1 MSLDPNKWIKTLP
14 QFNKESDIPES
25 KLDNEKWENI
35 QHIVISY
42 INEYYSEGNEFII
55 NKSENQNNANDYGDI
70 ESAFIADITDVDSKL
85 WDSFDINV
93 VPTMAVFKNGKLEK
107 RWNGILGQG
116 LNINQIEEANSFFS
130 NL

>member
-1 MSLDPNKWIKTLP
+1 MSF
-14 QFNKESDIPES
+14 FNNWK
-25 KLDNEKWENI
+25 
-35 QHIVISY
+35 
-42 INEYYSEGNEFII
+42 
-55 NKSENQNNANDYGDI
+55 DYGAI
-70 ESAFIADITDVDSKL
+70 ESTFIADITDVDSKL